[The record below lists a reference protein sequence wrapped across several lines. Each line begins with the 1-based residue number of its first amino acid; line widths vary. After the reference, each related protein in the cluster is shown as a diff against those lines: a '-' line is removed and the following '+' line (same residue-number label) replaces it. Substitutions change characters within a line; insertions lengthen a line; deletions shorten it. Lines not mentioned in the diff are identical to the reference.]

1 MEGSGRSE
9 LLDWHLLWLTFV
21 VVNALLSSSD
31 SPSLSS
37 PSTRSLTF
45 NFPSCMQMSV
55 TFRFPVWNIII
66 VKKWIHWRTQ
76 VQHKNGMT
84 TEKSGAGARCY
95 HLLKKKELN
104 KLKNVFSLRMST
116 LLLDVSSAVW
126 YWWLNMD
133 SWIQIYIQN
142 LVQQIHST

>member
-9 LLDWHLLWLTFV
+9 LLDWHLLWLAFV

-95 HLLKKKELN
+95 HLLKKKKRTKQAQKCFFSQNVNIVIGCELSCVILMTKYGLMN
-104 KLKNVFSLRMST
+104 TNIHPKLST
-116 LLLDVSSAVW
+116 T
-126 YWWLNMD
+126 N
-133 SWIQIYIQN
+133 
-142 LVQQIHST
+142 T